1 MGILICMNQ
10 TFESGTSYTH
20 INVPSEYSRSSPTDG
35 TSSIAVRADS
45 EAKKSINKGTGSQIL
60 LLVAYFEAHWEKKG
74 NELHSFC
81 QNTETD
87 IRGIVRLRG
96 SAR

>member
-1 MGILICMNQ
+1 MHEPNILNLQII
-10 TFESGTSYTH
+10 Y
-20 INVPSEYSRSSPTDG
+20 INVPSEYSRSSPRDCI
-35 TSSIAVRADS
+35 SSITVRADS
-45 EAKKSINKGTGSQIL
+45 DAKKSIKEGTDSKIL
-60 LLVAYFEAHWEKKG
+60 LPVAYLEAQCKKKG

-87 IRGIVRLRG
+87 SRGMARLPG